1 MDFLNTASAFAFL
14 VSYLLSFFLPFRK
27 ATIAFFF
34 FSLDPKMLALLFFFL
49 YSPSYLTGTFH
60 TCLFLWPPPLTL
72 NVELGLWESQT
83 ILDIQFSTSPYLQI
97 ISEAHCISFINVFP
111 LVEKH
116 ACLFTN
122 VINTETCLDVIFSV
136 ACY

>member
-49 YSPSYLTGTFH
+49 YSSMLVFIFLPSRKMIWWLSLPKSMLVQAGEEVCPFWVKFLNFHQPYHSNYECVCLYLSPF
-60 TCLFLWPPPLTL
+60 
-72 NVELGLWESQT
+72 
-83 ILDIQFSTSPYLQI
+83 FSYPWRIYNKTYNLYVTYK
-97 ISEAHCISFINVFP
+97 SFWWSFN
-111 LVEKH
+111 
-116 ACLFTN
+116 
-122 VINTETCLDVIFSV
+122 
-136 ACY
+136 